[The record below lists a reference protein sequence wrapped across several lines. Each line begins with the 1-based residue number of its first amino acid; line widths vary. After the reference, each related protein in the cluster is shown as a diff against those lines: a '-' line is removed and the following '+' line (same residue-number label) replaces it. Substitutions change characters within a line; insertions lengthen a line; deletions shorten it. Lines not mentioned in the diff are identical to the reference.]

1 MRSRVAS
8 SRRDL
13 TRSLSRWISIQIGIR
28 DLHVSLAA
36 IIMIS
41 TRDRP
46 GFNEIPRCLFAQRL
60 DAVSVPLDIK
70 PIVWLP
76 ISRNIPRSSRFTVDL
91 FTGLKRKQS
100 LHERIVHEGSGKIA
114 MFFISLLKLLDGNLG
129 SPERFV
135 KVTITS
141 RDSTICG
148 IQVAS
153 GNIVIG
159 FNQQFLGLAENLG
172 GLVCPPFL
180 EQNPA
185 FQDLDHG
192 NCSKMLRFCRHF
204 SSLDD
209 KTQ

>member
-1 MRSRVAS
+1 ME
-8 SRRDL
+8 
-13 TRSLSRWISIQIGIR
+13 IGIR

-41 TRDRP
+41 TRDCS
-46 GFNEIPRCLFAQRL
+46 GFNEIPSCFFAERL
-60 DAVSVPLDIK
+60 HAFSVPLDIK
-70 PIVWLP
+70 PIGWLLF
-76 ISRNIPRSSRFTVDL
+76 SRDIPGSSRLTVDL
-91 FTGLKRKQS
+91 FTGLQRKQS
-100 LHERIVHEGSGKIA
+100 LHECIVHEGSGKIA
-114 MFFISLLKLLDGNLG
+114 MFFISLLKFLDCNLG

-135 KVTITS
+135 KITS
-141 RDSTICG
+141 ASRNSTVCG
-148 IQVAS
+148 IQVAA

-159 FNQQFLGLAENLG
+159 FYQQFLGLAENLG

-209 KTQ
+209 KTQSVLVSA